1 MTGLLKKRSLRGL
14 LLLLFLSLA
23 LAGSVVGTVRIG
35 SAQIPVAEVL
45 GILKDQ
51 LFLGGRELASGRWE
65 MPHFQIVWNIRLPRV
80 LFGLF
85 CGAGL
90 AACGAAMQSLVLN
103 PIADPYILGISS
115 GASAGAAWA
124 LLMPLPAF
132 GGQYQTTLAAFA
144 GAAAAACA
152 V

>member
-51 LFLGGRELASGRWE
+51 LFLGGRELASGGWE

-124 LLMPLPAF
+124 LLMPLPARSEEHTSEL
-132 GGQYQTTLAAFA
+132 QSQR
-144 GAAAAACA
+144 
-152 V
+152 